1 MLTFRPI
8 LPEDIV
14 WAGPLLAESGYF
26 SCEFCFTNIFIWQQ
40 TYGSRI
46 ARFEDFVLVC
56 HEDDEAVFALLPAG
70 RGDLAAALRAMREY
84 AGSRQLSFYSVP
96 PAMRDQIEEV
106 FPGCVT
112 LAASRPN
119 YDYILDMQTFL
130 DLPGSTYQKRRY
142 ELRHFAR
149 QMPSAAFTPMT
160 PADYEDVR
168 SFMAEWCS
176 HYSGEDKS
184 GIQAES
190 LALEAALTHYDA
202 LGLMGG
208 VLRAEGQLLGFSIG
222 SPLNPSVLCG
232 HIQKARHDIRGAFF
246 TVAHEFARMYGSA
259 YRWLNCEDDLGQPG
273 LRAAKLSYHPAWLEE
288 KYMAC
293 LKSQSLC
300 AEQLA

>member
-26 SCEFCFTNIFIWQQ
+26 SCEFWFPHLFLGPPPD
-40 TYGSRI
+40 GSRL
-46 ARFEDFVLVC
+46 ARVAAFVPGG
-56 HEDDEAVFALLPAG
+56 HAAAAAGFALLPAG

-112 LAASRPN
+112 FAASRPN

-160 PADYEDVR
+160 PEDYEDVR
-168 SFMAEWCS
+168 SFMA
-176 HYSGEDKS
+176 
-184 GIQAES
+184 
-190 LALEAALTHYDA
+190 
-202 LGLMGG
+202 
-208 VLRAEGQLLGFSIG
+208 
-222 SPLNPSVLCG
+222 
-232 HIQKARHDIRGAFF
+232 
-246 TVAHEFARMYGSA
+246 
-259 YRWLNCEDDLGQPG
+259 
-273 LRAAKLSYHPAWLEE
+273 
-288 KYMAC
+288 
-293 LKSQSLC
+293 
-300 AEQLA
+300 